1 MRVEPQEG
9 SQEEICRINFL
20 SKTYNLVLPKGD
32 YISNHI
38 LNTGRPYESDLLSFL
53 LKLLKREQTIIDVGA
68 NIGNHAI
75 CLAVLA
81 KVRVHAFE
89 PNTKAIGFLRHNVR
103 LNELEQFVQIYE
115 VAVGNNNSF
124 CDIIQGIEG
133 NLGSARVQMNA
144 NGSIPIVKLDE
155 ILVNT
160 PIHLIKIDVE
170 GSERDVLLGA
180 KNILETYHPIVV
192 LEAHDL
198 HKRARIDEI
207 LMPLSYLR
215 VPVVYAYTP
224 TYVYTTSPYVVLRA
238 MLSIRFIKQKL
249 IKLLRMIKLV

>member
-1 MRVEPQEG
+1 MRVEPQEE

-20 SKTYNLVLPKGD
+20 GKIYNLVLPKGD

-38 LNTGRPYESDLLSFL
+38 LNTGRPYESDLLGFL

-68 NIGNHAI
+68 NIGNHTV

-89 PNTKAIGFLRHNVR
+89 PNPEAIGFLRHNVH
-103 LNELEQFVQIYE
+103 LNEVEKFVQIYE
-115 VAVGNNNSF
+115 VAVGNSNSF
-124 CDIIQGIEG
+124 CEIIQGIEG
-133 NLGSARVQMNA
+133 NLGSARVHLNN
-144 NGSIPIVKLDE
+144 NGPIPIIKLDDV
-155 ILVNT
+155 LVNT
-160 PIHLIKIDVE
+160 PVHLIKIDVE
-170 GSERDVLLGA
+170 GSESDVLLGA
-180 KNILETYHPIVV
+180 MNILETYHPIIV

-198 HKRARIDEI
+198 HKRAGIDDI
-207 LMPLSYLR
+207 LMPLNYLR

-238 MLSIRFIKQKL
+238 IMSIIFIKQKL
-249 IKLLRMIKLV
+249 IKLLRMIKHV

>member
-1 MRVEPQEG
+1 MRREQLEE

-20 SKTYNLVLPKGD
+20 SKIYNLVLPKGD

-38 LNTGRPYESDLLSFL
+38 LNTGRPYESDLLRFL

-68 NIGNHAI
+68 NIGNHTI

-89 PNTKAIGFLRHNVR
+89 PNTKAIRFLRHNVR
-103 LNELEQFVQIYE
+103 LNEVEKLVQIYE
-115 VAVGNNNSF
+115 VAVGNCNSF
-124 CDIIQGIEG
+124 CDIIPGIEG
-133 NLGSARVQMNA
+133 NLGSAMVQLND
-144 NGSIPIVKLDE
+144 NGSIPIIKLDDV
-155 ILVNT
+155 LVNI

-170 GSERDVLLGA
+170 GSERDVILGA
-180 KNILETYHPIVV
+180 RNILETYHPIVV

-198 HKRARIDEI
+198 HMRASIDEI
-207 LMPLSYLR
+207 LMPLNYLR

-224 TYVYTTSPYVVLRA
+224 TYVYTTSPYVILRA
-238 MLSIRFIKQKL
+238 MMSIGFIRQKL
-249 IKLLRMIKLV
+249 LKLLSMVKHV